1 MELDLIENTA
11 YNLLIRE
18 CANVRSTE
26 VITASRLSTLDSQN
40 KSTHIEPVTPNK
52 NASFLIDELRHEIQ
66 SYKPHHLF
74 KQKFELIQK
83 HLC

>member
-1 MELDLIENTA
+1 MQTCQQKHRWLMELDLIENTA

-26 VITASRLSTLDSQN
+26 VVTASRFSTLDTVT
-40 KSTHIEPVTPNK
+40 KSTQIEPETPNK
-52 NASFLIDELRHEIQ
+52 SLLIDELRHDIQ

-74 KQKFELIQK
+74 K
-83 HLC
+83 

>member
-26 VITASRLSTLDSQN
+26 VITASRLSTLDSQH
-40 KSTHIEPVTPNK
+40 KSTHIEPENPNK
-52 NASFLIDELRHEIQ
+52 YASFLIAELGHEIQ

-74 KQKFELIQK
+74 K
-83 HLC
+83 